1 LQRETTEVEYSEVTF
16 KEGGK
21 TLWLPHDVTVS
32 GRLNLYTFHNEHHYS
47 DYRLFIVQTKE
58 KEKGP

>member
-1 LQRETTEVEYSEVTF
+1 
-16 KEGGK
+16 
-21 TLWLPHDVTVS
+21 VTVS